1 MTWLQTLGL
10 TAGTGLIS
18 LVAWT
23 IRQIVIGN
31 LVPRI
36 TVDRE
41 REIARSWKEI
51 AETYRE
57 NDRKRDEILVRNNE
71 ILARMLPILERA
83 PWVVTV
89 PPAGSPGLGGSSGS
103 RHRQV
108 ES

>member
-1 MTWLQTLGL
+1 
-10 TAGTGLIS
+10 
-18 LVAWT
+18 VAWT

-89 PPAGSPGLGGSSGS
+89 PPAGSPGFGGSSGS
-103 RHRQV
+103 RHRQI